1 MGREMIKIAE
11 TKDELVACYPIVH
24 ELRGH
29 LSVDEYL
36 AMIGLMEGEGYRLA
50 FLEVDGAVVCC
61 AGFHMQTTLFM
72 GRYLYVDDLVTG
84 AAHRSLQYGAQ
95 MMDWLKVYAR
105 DAGCG
110 HLTLCSGVQRFSAH
124 KFYLN
129 QGFNIASHYFV
140 QEL

>member
-1 MGREMIKIAE
+1 MIKIAE
-11 TKDELVACYPIVH
+11 TRDELVACYAIVH
-24 ELRGH
+24 ELRDH

-36 AMIGLMEGEGYRLA
+36 AMLEVMKGEGYRLA
-50 FLEVDGAVVCC
+50 FLEADGLVVCC
-61 AGFHMQTTLFM
+61 AGFHMQSTLFM
-72 GRYLYVDDLVTG
+72 GRYMYVDDLVTG
-84 AAHRSLQYGAQ
+84 AAHRSLQYGEQ
-95 MMDWLKVYAR
+95 MMDWLKGYAR

-129 QGFNIASHYFV
+129 QGFKIASHYFS

>member
-1 MGREMIKIAE
+1 MVSEMIKIAE
-11 TKDELVACYPIVH
+11 TRDELVACYEIVH

-36 AMIGLMEGEGYRLA
+36 AMLDVMHGEGYRLA
-50 FLEVDGAVVCC
+50 FLEVDGEVVCC
-61 AGFHMQTTLFM
+61 AGFHMQSTLFM
-72 GRYLYVDDLVTG
+72 GRYMYVDDLVTG

-95 MMDWLKVYAR
+95 MMDWLKAYGR
-105 DAGCG
+105 EHECKN
-110 HLTLCSGVQRFSAH
+110 LTLCSGVQRFSAH

-129 QGFNIASHYFV
+129 QGFKIASHYFT